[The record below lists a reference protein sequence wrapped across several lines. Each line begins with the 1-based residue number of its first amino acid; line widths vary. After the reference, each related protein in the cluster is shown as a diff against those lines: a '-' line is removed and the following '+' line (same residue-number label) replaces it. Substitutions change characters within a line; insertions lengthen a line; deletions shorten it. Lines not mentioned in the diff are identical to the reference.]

1 MKILKGNVY
10 PVLKIKVID
19 LTIVQ
24 LQIVSDVSIVFSQ
37 FIEFVVADVSLKFSS
52 EITILGKKLFERFCF
67 FPLIL
72 IRKVPQIKILSIIL

>member
-52 EITILGKKLFERFCF
+52 EITILGKKLN
-67 FPLIL
+67 
-72 IRKVPQIKILSIIL
+72 

>member
-67 FPLIL
+67 FHL
-72 IRKVPQIKILSIIL
+72 